1 MLDFI
6 TDEEPEVEVVEATG
20 REIKIIAADA
30 NSNRKTDAREKAKRD
45 EKIKNMRTMKT
56 ALNQKIKARIRER
69 TIREK
74 VRSVI
79 VDVVNFVA
87 RFAKEGHTSVTYPV
101 MIISG
106 KDDELLFGERIG
118 GNTLTVYFKNE
129 LAKYGISEEQGFEI
143 QCHLYENNSDIHKY
157 SITIKTNP

>member
-6 TDEEPEVEVVEATG
+6 TDEEPEVEIVEATG
-20 REIKIIAADA
+20 REIKVIAADA
-30 NSNRKTDAREKAKRD
+30 NSIRKTDAREKAKRD
-45 EKIKNMRTMKT
+45 EKIKNMRNMRS
-56 ALNQKIKARIRER
+56 ALNKKIKERIRER

-118 GNTLTVYFKNE
+118 GSTLTVYFKNE
-129 LAKYGISEEQGFEI
+129 LAKYGISDEQGFEI
-143 QCHLYENNSDIHKY
+143 QCSLYENSNDICKY
-157 SITIKTNP
+157 NITIKTNP